1 MPTAKPRYIGDGAGE
16 TLNDF
21 SSELRSTLRE
31 HFPDKRAQDDPV
43 FGHPA
48 DAFVSHILAEAW
60 RAKADLHWQSFE
72 GTKAELR
79 AERNDLLKLATE
91 LEGKLRKISLDL
103 DRLLGIDADSLG
115 CADKLIELIQHV
127 KAAEQAIDRLP
138 RLSRKD
144 EKDHRAAVE
153 MTIRV
158 LRALKEYGISPTAT
172 ADADFGYASAA
183 VRILKLIGDDIR
195 LVLSEVTWR
204 DIIIE
209 VKDST
214 PDLQ

>member
-1 MPTAKPRYIGDGAGE
+1 MPTAKPRYAGDGVGE
-16 TLNDF
+16 TLKDF
-21 SSELRSTLRE
+21 SSELRSKLRE
-31 HFPDKRAQDDPV
+31 YFPDTEAVDDPE

-60 RAKADLHWQSFE
+60 RAKTDLHWQGFE

-79 AERNDLLKLATE
+79 AERADLLKLATE
-91 LEGKLRKISLDL
+91 LESKLRKISLDL
-103 DRLLGIDADSLG
+103 DRLLGIDADSIG
-115 CADKLIELIQHV
+115 CADKLAELIQHV
-127 KAAEQAIDRLP
+127 DAAEKAIDRLP
-138 RLSRKD
+138 RISRKD

-183 VRILKLIGDDIR
+183 VRILKLIGDDIK

-209 VKDST
+209 VKDAT